1 MAIRSKDRNEEI
13 PPAMEHSPSHIRSKT
28 GAGRA
33 PSVLT
38 LLEQAFLAR
47 LRTVALESRGSLLLE
62 TVVAIIVFAL
72 IGTTVLV
79 GVSTARRS
87 GELVDTQSIAE
98 NVARNQME
106 YLFSRAYKAPPLSY
120 ASIADLPDNDFNV
133 PSGFTVTATAILR
146 SGIVDPDIE
155 TVRVTVSHL
164 GEQVLVLESIRG
176 RN

>member
-1 MAIRSKDRNEEI
+1 MAIRRKDWNEEI
-13 PPAMEHSPSHIRSKT
+13 PPAMEHSASHSSSKT
-28 GAGRA
+28 SAGRA
-33 PSVLT
+33 RSVLT
-38 LLEQAFLAR
+38 LLAQAFLAR
-47 LRTVALESRGSLLLE
+47 LRFVALDSRGGLLLE
-62 TVVAIIVFAL
+62 TLVAIIVFAL

-87 GELVDTQSIAE
+87 GEIVDAQSIAE

-120 ASIADLPDNDFNV
+120 ASISDLPGNDFKV

-146 SGIVDPDIE
+146 NGIVDPDVE

-164 GEQVLVLESIRG
+164 GEQVLVVESIRG
-176 RN
+176 RD

>member
-1 MAIRSKDRNEEI
+1 
-13 PPAMEHSPSHIRSKT
+13 MEHSASHSRSKAS
-28 GAGRA
+28 AGRA
-33 PSVLT
+33 RSVLT
-38 LLEQAFLAR
+38 LLALAFPHR
-47 LRTVALESRGSLLLE
+47 LRTVALESRGGLLLE

-87 GELVDTQSIAE
+87 GEIVDKQSIAE

-106 YLFSRAYKAPPLSY
+106 YVFSRAYKAPPLSY
-120 ASIADLPDNDFNV
+120 ASISDLPGNDFKV

-146 SGIVDPDIE
+146 SGIVDPDVE

-164 GEQVLVLESIRG
+164 GEQVLVVESIRG
-176 RN
+176 RD